1 MRNTKRQQMNEET
14 RWKEAAR
21 QMAEQISMPEDCQ
34 VRMLNK
40 IHTEIREITESQE
53 RSISMRKI
61 SGRKVVLAVA
71 LVTAL
76 ATGTAI
82 GAGKIAYLSSG
93 HSVNQIDY
101 ANAEEVMKSEKLG
114 GLAKAVQTFADGTA
128 FKAGYYTDVEAQ
140 DENRNKVGTYPEISV
155 MYGRNLTLNISR
167 PLDGVGDGHYTE
179 VLSGEYEGIPIRIEK
194 MDYLFLP
201 DGTQPSKEDQK
212 RLEEGSLEISYG
224 TDKEE
229 RNTFLGA
236 SWEEDGI
243 RYLLFTM
250 ESGFGEEDLL
260 AKAKE
265 IIAVKR

>member
-1 MRNTKRQQMNEET
+1 MKNTKQQQMNEEKQ
-14 RWKEAAR
+14 WKEAAR
-21 QMAEQISMPEDCQ
+21 QMAEQIHMSEASQD
-34 VRMLNK
+34 RILES
-40 IHTEIREITESQE
+40 IHMEIRKREG
-53 RSISMRKI
+53 RSINMRRI
-61 SGRKVVLAVA
+61 SGKKVVLAVA
-71 LVTAL
+71 LVAAL
-76 ATGTAI
+76 AAGTAV

-101 ANAEEVMKSEKLG
+101 ANAKEVMESEKLG

-155 MYGRNLTLNISR
+155 MYGKNLTLTINR
-167 PLDGVGDGHYTE
+167 PLDGVGSGLYPII
-179 VLSGEYEGIPIRIEK
+179 LSEEYEGIPIKVER

-201 DGTQPSKEDQK
+201 AGAKPSEEDQK

-229 RNTFLGA
+229 RTVFLGA
-236 SWEEDGI
+236 TWEEDGI
-243 RYLLFTM
+243 KYLLFTM
-250 ESGFGEEDLL
+250 KGGFSEEDLL

-265 IIAVKR
+265 VIDVER

>member
-1 MRNTKRQQMNEET
+1 MKNTDRQQMNEDT

-21 QMAEQISMPEDCQ
+21 QMAEQIHMSEGSQ
-34 VRMLNK
+34 ARMLEQ
-40 IHTEIREITESQE
+40 IHMEIRETQE

-71 LVTAL
+71 MVTAL
-76 ATGTAI
+76 AAGTAI

-101 ANAEEVMKSEKLG
+101 ASAKDVMESERLG
-114 GLAKAVQTFADGTA
+114 GLAKAVQSFSDGTV
-128 FKAGYYTDVEAQ
+128 FKAGYYVDVEAQ
-140 DENRNKVGTYPEISV
+140 DENQNKVGTYPEISV
-155 MYGRNLTLNISR
+155 MYGKDLTLTISR
-167 PLDGVGDGHYTE
+167 PLDGVGNSHYPV
-179 VLSGEYEGIPIRIEK
+179 VLSEEYEGIPIQVER

-201 DGTQPSKEDQK
+201 AGTQPSKEDQK

-236 SWEEDGI
+236 TWEENGI

-250 ESGFGEEDLL
+250 EGSFGEEDLL

-265 IIAVKR
+265 IIDVER